1 MKHDPPEEQELAAV
15 LAAKE
20 EAEIK
25 QEEQFIVRGNNFLSS
40 LRLLTV

>member
-25 QEEQFIVRGNNFLSS
+25 QEEQFIVRGNVVITLYYAP
-40 LRLLTV
+40 

>member
-1 MKHDPPEEQELAAV
+1 MKHNPPEEKELAAV

-25 QEEQFIVRGNNFLSS
+25 QEEQFVVRGHLIVFTCL
-40 LRLLTV
+40 V